1 MRRTIQLLVLLLLLC
16 QGYAYAQASKVSGKI
31 TSATNEPLIGVSIL
45 VSGTN
50 QGTVSDV
57 DGNYAVNVSN
67 DATLVFSY
75 VGYVSQTVAVKGRS
89 SINVIMAVDN
99 KELGEVVVT
108 ALGIKKDERKVGY
121 AVTKVDGGCR
131 AA

>member
-1 MRRTIQLLVLLLLLC
+1 MALHKRARFLV
-16 QGYAYAQASKVSGKI
+16 
-31 TSATNEPLIGVSIL
+31 TNEALIGVSIL
-45 VSGTN
+45 VSGTT

-57 DGNYAVNVSN
+57 DGNYTLNAPS

-75 VGYVSQTVAVKGRS
+75 VGYVSQTVAVKGRA

-108 ALGIKKDERKVGY
+108 ALGIKKDERKIGY
-121 AVTKVDGGCR
+121 AVTKVDGGPCR
-131 AA
+131 